1 MNKPE
6 NGSNNPKGDYR
17 KCQRIER
24 IKYIQQDHGVA
35 TSAAT
40 VAMDVRA
47 MTLFISITVRDARR
61 HFAAP
66 VHRFVTW
73 RLL

>member
-1 MNKPE
+1 MNKTE
-6 NGSNNPKGDYR
+6 NGSNPKGDYR
-17 KCQRIER
+17 KCQRIEK

-40 VAMDVRA
+40 VAISVTA
-47 MTLFISITVRDARR
+47 MTRFLTITVRDARR

-66 VHRFVTW
+66 VPLFAT
-73 RLL
+73 